1 MKRLILAATSL
12 TLLFGCAI
20 PEEDFSETYG
30 KNVCKR
36 LKECDQ
42 GSYENSYAD
51 KQDCIDDWTDVGD
64 LILDAGDLFNQDY
77 NEDKAR
83 DCISS
88 MKDASCGDFSDGSFE
103 CDLFD

>member
-20 PEEDFSETYG
+20 PEDDFPETYG
-30 KNVCKR
+30 KSVCKR
-36 LKECDQ
+36 LEECDQ
-42 GSYENSYAD
+42 GSYENQYDDRAD
-51 KQDCIDDWTDVGD
+51 CVDTWSGLADDFLGFADA
-64 LILDAGDLFNQDY
+64 LDQDY

-88 MKDASCGDFSDGSFE
+88 MKDASCGEFSDGSFE